1 MNRVT
6 KRVWIV
12 VLFILILTGGMGLFL
27 LEYAMEADQWVSFTG
42 SPHVYS
48 QSNLG
53 TGLVYDRDG
62 ALLMDTTEGKIYAS
76 DATLRK
82 ATVHWLGDRRGNIS
96 AGALAGYAGAMAG
109 FDKVNGI
116 YSYGDVPGV
125 ANLTISAK
133 VQKTALEALAGRRGT
148 VAVYNYRTGE
158 ILCAVTSPTYDPDNV
173 PSFDPDNPGE
183 YEGIYLNRF
192 LQSTYT
198 PGSIFKLV
206 TTAAALDCVDGIEEM
221 TFSCTGRYDFGIDR
235 VTCEKS
241 HGIKDLK
248 GALASSCNC
257 CFAQIAQLVGSEN
270 MEKYVEQ
277 FGVVDSLSVDGVTT
291 ATGNYDLSDAAAVE
305 LAWSCIGQYTD
316 LINPARYLSFVGAI
330 AGGGKGAMP
339 YIVSHVTVG
348 ENTTY
353 QAETEWSERIMPE
366 ETAKILTEY
375 MRNNV
380 KTVYGDWNF
389 NGLEVCAKSGTS
401 QQGGDKASNAM
412 FAGFVAEEEYP
423 LAFIVVVE
431 GGGYGST
438 TCVPILSKVLNA
450 CKAVLA
456 E

>member
-241 HGIKDLK
+241 HGTKDLK

>member
-27 LEYAMEADQWVSFTG
+27 LEYAMEADKWVSFTG

-62 ALLMDTTEGKIYAS
+62 ALLMDTTKEKIYAS

-82 ATVHWLGDRRGNIS
+82 ATVHWLGDRQGNIS

-125 ANLTISAK
+125 ASLTISAK

-206 TTAAALDCVDGIEEM
+206 TTAAALDCVEGIEEM

-241 HGIKDLK
+241 HGTKTLK

-270 MEKYVEQ
+270 MEKYVAQ
-277 FGVVDSLSVDGVTT
+277 FGVVDSMRVDGVTT
-291 ATGNYDLSDAAAVE
+291 AAGNYDLSDAAAVE

-330 AGGGKGAMP
+330 AGGGRGAMP
-339 YIVSHVTVG
+339 YIVSNVTVG

-353 QAETEWSERIMPE
+353 QAETELSERIMSE
-366 ETAKILTEY
+366 EIAGTLTEY

-450 CKAVLA
+450 CKTVLA